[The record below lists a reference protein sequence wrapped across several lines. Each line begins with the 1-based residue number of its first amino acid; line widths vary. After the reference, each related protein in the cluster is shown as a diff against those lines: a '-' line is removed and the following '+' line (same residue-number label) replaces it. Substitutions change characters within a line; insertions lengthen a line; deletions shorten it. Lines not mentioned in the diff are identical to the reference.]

1 MRNFLKIFSYIFHP
15 VFIPCMATGCYF
27 YISTGFFSTFEMGLA
42 LFHTILMTFL
52 LPICI
57 YFMLRSMNLMNS
69 SIMVENRA
77 ERSAPI
83 FLNIVLL
90 GILVF
95 FIWEYNRVYDLKHFI
110 VGYMISYFIVWLTVL
125 GKKKYSIHLLSYS
138 AFAVFVLKSLIDYHS
153 PITIGLALLILFYGC
168 IASSRLEIKAHTPLE
183 LFVGTVIGVLPQL
196 FLWKTILPL

>member
-15 VFIPCMATGCYF
+15 VLIPCMATGCYF
-27 YISTGFFSTFEMGLA
+27 YISTGFFSTFEMKLA
-42 LFHTILMTFL
+42 VFHVLMMTFL

-57 YFMLRSMNLMNS
+57 YFMLRSMNMMSS

-77 ERSAPI
+77 ERSAPV

-95 FIWEYNRVYDLKHFI
+95 FIWQYNRMYDLKHFI
-110 VGYMISYFIVWLTVL
+110 VGYMISYFIAWLSVL
-125 GKKKYSIHLLSYS
+125 AKKKYSIHLLSYS

-153 PITIGLALLILFYGC
+153 PITIGLALLLLFYGC

-183 LFVGTVIGVLPQL
+183 LFVGTVIGMLPQI
-196 FLWKTILPL
+196 FLWKTVLPL